1 VPASGPDTIVITA
14 PPDSAGKPAV
24 PIAETVAVA
33 EVAAETAPREES
45 GAEGPLKA
53 TQAEDA
59 PTATELPEDMT
70 DIEAETAAMADE
82 ESVRSGTP

>member
-1 VPASGPDTIVITA
+1 VITA

-24 PIAETVAVA
+24 SIAETVAVA

-59 PTATELPEDMT
+59 LTATELPEDMT